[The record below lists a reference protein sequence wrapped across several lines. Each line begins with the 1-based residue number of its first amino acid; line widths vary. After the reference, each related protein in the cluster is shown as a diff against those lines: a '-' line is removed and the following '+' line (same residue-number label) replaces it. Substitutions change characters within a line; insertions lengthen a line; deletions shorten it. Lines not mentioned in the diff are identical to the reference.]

1 MFCSVRRSSPSCP
14 GRQFRSN
21 PRSLTL
27 LWKTR
32 SSHSHSQVR
41 MWHKWGP
48 GSVFLTLV
56 CAYVCH
62 TEAYTLPWENNWP
75 SAWAQGPVLHLLQV
89 SSQQVFRAEL
99 GLQSKNGGNV
109 VCLTVGWDSRNGVNF
124 HNKSTGGCPLVK
136 WLWMALKRWKHFLKM
151 LQYRCISL
159 CLPWQHSGFVRYY
172 HGNILL

>member
-41 MWHKWGP
+41 IWHKWGP
-48 GSVFLTLV
+48 GSVFLTLM
-56 CAYVCH
+56 YVLMCVIRKH
-62 TEAYTLPWENNWP
+62 MPCLERITD
-75 SAWAQGPVLHLLQV
+75 PVLEHKDQFSTCCRLGGPS

-109 VCLTVGWDSRNGVNF
+109 VCLTVGWDCRNRVNF
-124 HNKSTGGCPLVK
+124 QNKSTGGCPLVK
-136 WLWMALKRWKHFLKM
+136 WLWMALKRWKHF
-151 LQYRCISL
+151 
-159 CLPWQHSGFVRYY
+159 
-172 HGNILL
+172 